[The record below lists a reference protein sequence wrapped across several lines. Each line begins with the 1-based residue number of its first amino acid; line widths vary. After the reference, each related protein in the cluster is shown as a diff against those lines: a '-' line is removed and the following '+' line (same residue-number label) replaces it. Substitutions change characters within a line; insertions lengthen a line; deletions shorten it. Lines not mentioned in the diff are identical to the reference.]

1 MAEQEIYIKELIDE
15 KNMYRVLSSSGLA
28 IGEFTHEIQLYLNAL
43 TLNGK
48 QLRRVVSENDIAL
61 KSARKIESN
70 IEMLVSYTDFFTDTI
85 RNNSQRAKEVLEI
98 REVSKTFFDA
108 MQPTLN
114 RRAYELITNFD
125 GDDFWTIPMH
135 ISELSSVF
143 INLFTNACKA
153 IVRANQPKGKIKVT
167 VRTVDDAHILHFED
181 NGDGIPKENWGKVF
195 GALFTTELSKG
206 AYVKDGHQL
215 RGMGLGLTIT
225 QSIVDGFDGDISVI
239 EPSEGYSTCI
249 QVIIPKAKE
258 DEIPDDAY

>member
-98 REVSKTFFDA
+98 REVSKTF
-108 MQPTLN
+108 
-114 RRAYELITNFD
+114 
-125 GDDFWTIPMH
+125 
-135 ISELSSVF
+135 
-143 INLFTNACKA
+143 
-153 IVRANQPKGKIKVT
+153 
-167 VRTVDDAHILHFED
+167 
-181 NGDGIPKENWGKVF
+181 
-195 GALFTTELSKG
+195 
-206 AYVKDGHQL
+206 
-215 RGMGLGLTIT
+215 
-225 QSIVDGFDGDISVI
+225 
-239 EPSEGYSTCI
+239 
-249 QVIIPKAKE
+249 
-258 DEIPDDAY
+258 